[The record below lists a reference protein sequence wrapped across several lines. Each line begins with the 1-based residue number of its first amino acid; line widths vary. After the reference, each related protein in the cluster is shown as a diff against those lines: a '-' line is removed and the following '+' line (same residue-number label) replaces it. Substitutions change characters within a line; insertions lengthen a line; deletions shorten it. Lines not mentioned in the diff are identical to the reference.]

1 MSSHNSN
8 ARPAPDQALT
18 DMADYVNDYE
28 ITSLEAYRMA
38 RYCLLDSLGCAVES
52 LNFPECTKLLG
63 PVLPGTN
70 YRHGVKVPGT
80 QFELDPVSAAFNI
93 STMIRWLD
101 FSDGFTAAQGGHPS
115 DNIGG
120 ILATADY
127 LSRKRIAEGRSPLV
141 MRDVL
146 IAMIKAYEIQGVLSL
161 GNDFPCLGF
170 DTTTGVRIASTAVVT
185 KMLGGARAEI
195 INAISNAWA
204 DGGQLTIFR
213 QGNNTG
219 WRKSWAGGDATS
231 RAVWLGLMAL
241 KGEMGYPSALS
252 MKTYGFYDAVFQG
265 QPLKFTR
272 PYGNYVIENVKFKF
286 VAAGMHGQSAVE
298 CAFRLHPLVKDRLE
312 DIAAIT
318 IISQKEMMRV
328 MDKQGPLTNP
338 ADRDHC
344 AQYVVAVGLIHGKLD
359 ASDFEDEFAA
369 DPRIDRLRAKMTVVE
384 EPRYSREFADPEK
397 LSSANAIEVRFKDG
411 SSAPKVE
418 VEYPI
423 GHPRRRSEFVPM
435 LEAKFKKHLAHRFP
449 QKQQAAILEL
459 CEDQARFETVPVNQ
473 FVDQF
478 VI

>member
-161 GNDFPCLGF
+161 GNDFPRLGF

>member
-8 ARPAPDQALT
+8 GRPAPDQALT
-18 DMADYVNDYE
+18 DMADYVYDYE
-28 ITSLEAYRMA
+28 ITSLEAFRMA
-38 RYCLLDSLGCAVES
+38 RCCLLDSLGCAMAS

-63 PVLPGTN
+63 PIVPGIVFAQ
-70 YRHGVKVPGT
+70 GAKVPGT
-80 QFELDPVSAAFNI
+80 QFQLDPVSAAFNI

-127 LSRKRIAEGRSPLV
+127 LSRKRMAEGKSPLV

-146 IAMIKAYEIQGVLSL
+146 TAMIKAYEIQGILSL
-161 GNDFPCLGF
+161 GNDLAGLGF

-185 KMLGGARAEI
+185 KMLGGSREEI
-195 INAISNAWA
+195 VNAISNAWT

-231 RAVWLGLMAL
+231 RAVWLALMAL
-241 KGEMGYPSALS
+241 KGEMGYPSALT
-252 MKTYGFYDAVFQG
+252 MKTYGFCDTVFHG
-265 QPLKFTR
+265 QSLKFKR
-272 PYGNYVIENVKFKF
+272 PYGSYVIENVKFKF

-328 MDKQGPLTNP
+328 MDKRGPLSNP

-344 AQYVVAVGLIHGKLD
+344 AQYVVAVGLIHGKLE
-359 ASDFEDEFAA
+359 AADFEDEFAA
-369 DPRIDRLRAKMTVVE
+369 DPRIDRLREKMTVVE

-397 LSSANAIEVRFKDG
+397 LSSANAIELRFRDG

-418 VEYPI
+418 VEYPM
-423 GHPRRRSEFVPM
+423 GHPRRRTEFLPM
-435 LEAKFKKHLAHRFP
+435 LEAKFRKHLAHRFP
-449 QKQQAAILEL
+449 QKQQAAIFEL
-459 CEDQARFETVPVNQ
+459 CMDQARLETTPVNQ
-473 FVDQF
+473 FVDQL